1 VLGFPRFYHEKLA
14 DAMDGLDGDTL
25 HEMIGVCTSLRA
37 LRQRVEHPSAEDAH
51 GDGDDS
57 NDNDDTPEEAEEQAA
72 RIFLQLRA
80 IRARYA
86 DNPAVRVASGG
97 LEILL
102 RLLSSSPSPLLPPP
116 APPASTRLARLA
128 DELRFDVEAQPVQPC
143 VYMDMTSCTIMLGA
157 IAAAPGSAT
166 RAWFVDKL
174 RRVYT
179 AMRDRGWDNPLRIV
193 EGLLS
198 QPDSGLI
205 GHIKSLWAEVERG

>member
-1 VLGFPRFYHEKLA
+1 VLGFPRFYHKTLA
-14 DAMDGLDGDTL
+14 DAMDGLNGDTL
-25 HEMIGVCTSLRA
+25 HEMIEICNSLRV
-37 LRQRVEHPSAEDAH
+37 LRQRVEEPSTEDAH
-51 GDGDDS
+51 GDPHDD
-57 NDNDDTPEEAEEQAA
+57 DNDDDTPRETEEQAA

-80 IRARYA
+80 TRARYA

-102 RLLSSSPSPLLPPP
+102 RLLSASPSPL
-116 APPASTRLARLA
+116 PPASTRLARLA
-128 DELRFDVEAQPVQPC
+128 DELRADVEAQPVQPC

-179 AMRDRGWDNPLRIV
+179 AMRDRGWDDPLRIIDS
-193 EGLLS
+193 LLS
-198 QPDSGLI
+198 QPDAGLI
-205 GHIKSLWAEVERG
+205 GLIKSLWVEVERG